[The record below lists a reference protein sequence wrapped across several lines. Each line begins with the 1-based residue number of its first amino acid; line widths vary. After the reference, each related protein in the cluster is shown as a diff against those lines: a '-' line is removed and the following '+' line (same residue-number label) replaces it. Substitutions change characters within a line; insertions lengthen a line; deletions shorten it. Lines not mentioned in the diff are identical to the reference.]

1 MTWVD
6 DLIKKHSDMPK
17 FSDGKE
23 VDGSENKEDK
33 ADFNLASLLGAAVL
47 GGTGFFD
54 TDTSVG
60 YQGSIPE
67 YTAVRAPIDMSADV
81 DRRPGSGGRRYFSD
95 VVYAPT
101 GGIETAVADA
111 TAQAEGLGALN
122 AANPYRRTR
131 PVYDYTTRYS
141 TRKNMPKDPATGV
154 INLIPSDEQKY
165 DIGQGLE
172 GFKSVY
178 AEGGIAKLAKGR
190 YLDGGT
196 DGMTDEVRA
205 NIDGVQEARLSD
217 GEYVIPADVVSHL
230 GNGNSDA
237 GAKVL
242 DKMLSRVRKARTGN
256 SKQGK
261 QINPEKMLPA

>member
-6 DLIKKHSDMPK
+6 DLIKKHSNMPK

-54 TDTSVG
+54 TDTNVG

-67 YTAVRAPIDMSADV
+67 YTAVRAPIDISADV

-141 TRKNMPKDPATGV
+141 ARKDMPKDPATGV
-154 INLIPSDEQKY
+154 INLIPTEEQKY

-172 GFKSVY
+172 GFTSVY

-190 YLDGGT
+190 YLDGET